1 MPIFSYLAT
10 PKDGA
15 RETLCADLTALA
27 HCQIIPADNHEL
39 IVLITDTP
47 NETTEETLQ
56 ESLKNLQSLQSLDL
70 AFGYDESFNE
80 SYDEN

>member
-15 RETLCADLTALA
+15 KEKLCADLTALA
-27 HCQIIPADNHEL
+27 YCQIIPADNHEL
-39 IVLITDTP
+39 IVLVTDTP

-70 AFGYDESFNE
+70 AFGYNE